1 MKTKMKKILFNFI
14 IWILCSQIA
23 VYPSFSYAAE
33 GGNLSLSQEIQASG
47 SGSEFIS
54 GNYPGAIL
62 MPVNLWGSV
71 SKPGIHHIPT
81 HTDLVTLLSLA
92 GGPGNDA
99 QLDNIV
105 IKRRAGG
112 EEKILKVDGEDLLNK
127 ANVHSPILEA
137 NDIIIIPRDKPIVSN
152 NTMITITFVGSILA
166 LVLTGFAVANTL
178 KK

>member
-1 MKTKMKKILFNFI
+1 MRQFLALIICFQLILT
-14 IWILCSQIA
+14 
-23 VYPSFSYAAE
+23 PSLYAAE
-33 GGNLSLSQEIQASG
+33 GGSNLSLSQEIQAG
-47 SGSEFIS
+47 GAGSEFVS

-71 SKPGIHHIPT
+71 GKPGIHHIPT

-99 QLDNIV
+99 QLDNIT

-112 EEKILKVDGEDLLNK
+112 EEKIFKVDGDDLLTK

-137 NDIIIIPRDKPIVSN
+137 NDIIIIPRDKPMVGT
-152 NTMITITFVGSILA
+152 NTMVTVTFIGSVLA
-166 LVLTGFAVANTL
+166 LVLTAYAVANTIRR
-178 KK
+178 

>member
-1 MKTKMKKILFNFI
+1 MKKILVLIVCFQI
-14 IWILCSQIA
+14 I
-23 VYPSFSYAAE
+23 VMPSLYAAE
-33 GGNLSLSQEIQASG
+33 NGSHLSLSQEIHAGG

-71 SKPGIHHIPT
+71 GKPGIHHIPT

-99 QLDNIV
+99 QLDNIT
-105 IKRRAGG
+105 IKRRTGG
-112 EEKILKVDGEDLLNK
+112 EEKILKVDGEDLLSK

-137 NDIIIIPRDKPIVSN
+137 NDIIIIPRDKPIVGN
-152 NTMITITFVGSILA
+152 NTMVTVTFIGSILA
-166 LVLTGFAVANTL
+166 LVLTAYAVANTIRR
-178 KK
+178 